1 MCSVKQQILQEFI
14 DAEVLTNVRKSMK
27 VGGHDI
33 KSERLNTWKS
43 RASKR
48 LTLKISVNVQ

>member
-27 VGGHDI
+27 LGGHDI